1 MIVKQDASYSNYPV
15 VCDIA
20 GPDCVVYTD
29 LRPEANK
36 QDGGELTKIEEY
48 SKVKLANYPQI
59 VVRIL
64 EYFH

>member
-1 MIVKQDASYSNYPV
+1 M

-20 GPDCVVYTD
+20 GPECVVYTD

-36 QDGGELTKIEEY
+36 WDGGELTKIEEY